1 MAEPPTASCLKP
13 TQIDRGTNI
22 LRAHTHKHR
31 RSLAFTHNFHDVRAP
46 LGQQLQTSQ
55 RQVEQLPVLLI
66 GLLAVQARARHH
78 FAVAVARQLR
88 DEANVVLPDLH
99 HLLTQVVLRR
109 DAALGACPPGHRTE
123 KTKGWGWAGADGA
136 AVKNCRSCLGLRAF
150 FCQLHCMQT

>member
-1 MAEPPTASCLKP
+1 MINGRTANCFMP
-13 TQIDRGTNI
+13 ETHADW
-22 LRAHTHKHR
+22 LRHKHSPGPHTHKHR

-66 GLLAVQARARHH
+66 GLLAVQARTRHH

-99 HLLTQVVLRR
+99 HLLTQVVLWR

-123 KTKGWGWAGADGA
+123 KTESWGWAGADGA
-136 AVKNCRSCLGLRAF
+136 VDKNCCSFLGF
-150 FCQLHCMQT
+150 FVTYTV